1 MPSLAILL
9 SVYNINVDVSC
20 PHLSMCG
27 VSMAGWPVTPR
38 SPQPR
43 SSMLMRTKLGWGGS
57 LKTAWLALGD
67 TVISSSRSRGEV
79 IVPLQGPHSQ
89 SDNNYFESQL
99 TDQNWML
106 EVNNNI

>member
-1 MPSLAILL
+1 MPSLAILMGV
-9 SVYNINVDVSC
+9 SVYNITVDVSC

-57 LKTAWLALGD
+57 LEAAWVGLGV
-67 TVISSSRSRGEV
+67 TVNSSSRSSRGEV
-79 IVPLQGPHSQ
+79 IAPL
-89 SDNNYFESQL
+89 
-99 TDQNWML
+99 
-106 EVNNNI
+106 

>member
-9 SVYNINVDVSC
+9 SVYNITMDVSC
-20 PHLSMCG
+20 PHLSMLG

-57 LKTAWLALGD
+57 LKTAWMALGV
-67 TVISSSRSRGEV
+67 TVNSSRSRREF
-79 IVPLQGPHSQ
+79 IAPL
-89 SDNNYFESQL
+89 
-99 TDQNWML
+99 
-106 EVNNNI
+106 